1 MATYIQIGS
10 TVTVGAGGAASIDFT
25 SIAASWTDLRI
36 VASLKGAG
44 TGYTDS
50 VSRIAFNSDL
60 GGTTYSWTWLRGD
73 GSSAG
78 SGRGTSGPYCRGYQS
93 GSQAGNQPSFY
104 IADIFSY
111 AGSTN
116 KTVLVEASA
125 DLNGSGY
132 VYRMVNLWQNTAAIT
147 SISLSSPNGDNL
159 VAGSTAT
166 IYGILKA

>member
-1 MATYIQIGS
+1 MATTYEKIATTTLGS
-10 TVTVGAGGAASIDFT
+10 AAATIDFT
-25 SIAASWTDLRI
+25 SIGSGYTDLRI
-36 VASLKGAG
+36 VASLKGDG

-60 GGTTYSWTWLRGD
+60 GGTTYSYTWLRGD
-73 GSSAG
+73 GSSAS
-78 SGRGTSGPYCRGYQS
+78 SGRSTNSPYCRGYQS

-132 VYRMVNLWQNTAAIT
+132 VYRMVNLWRNTAAIT

-166 IYGILKA
+166 LYGILKA